1 LKGEDKMI
9 AKTIKYKDYNGTE
22 REDKFFFNLTQAEIT
37 EMELSVNGGL
47 SDMIKGIVE
56 AKNQPEIIKIFKK
69 LILKAYGE
77 KTADGK
83 RFRKTDD
90 NGCPLS
96 IAFSETEAYSKLFME
111 LATDDA
117 KAAEFVNGV
126 MPADIDK
133 KALQAEVEK
142 QRAALENQSETTD
155 NQ

>member
-1 LKGEDKMI
+1 MI